1 MAMISTAT
9 QDTATYTTARKLRMH
24 IADGT
29 VGGAVNEEGM
39 TKNGEDIGTT
49 QMDTLVP
56 VTIDIE
62 DGEVAFSFSSL
73 RQLLSLAR
81 ICRWLLLICQTPFL
95 SGGCSPSVP
104 HPGCMWT
111 ADPFAKGSTDWASN
125 HAKLHVM

>member
-1 MAMISTAT
+1 
-9 QDTATYTTARKLRMH
+9 MH

-49 QMDTLVP
+49 RMDTLVP

-62 DGEVAFSFSSL
+62 DGEVTFSFSSL

-81 ICRWLLLICQTPFL
+81 ICGWPLLICQTPFL
-95 SGGCSPSVP
+95 SGGCSSSVP
-104 HPGCMWT
+104 ILDVCGLRIRLLR
-111 ADPFAKGSTDWASN
+111 ASQTGFRTIQSSMQCN
-125 HAKLHVM
+125 RLYSWEHEVHIT